1 MSSQISASLTSL
13 TITAKPCGFFKPSI
27 LSNETLSGWFV
38 VRVMLF
44 LVKRLSIL
52 VLLFIPAWSQEK
64 MNVPVYPFMRNAH
77 KRLKPLL
84 QRPCSG
90 SLWCSLSRGSPWPL
104 WNWLQWR
111 ASTLWTWVRSLIFQ
125 ELWLTEISESLF
137 RIQPSQV
144 PGLLSLSQNVQ
155 PLLKPELWPSSL
167 WKLGEESLSQEVTYE
182 LKGQVT
188 WIIARG
194 MTKG

>member
-1 MSSQISASLTSL
+1 MLAPLLYFGFSDKWRSCSYRGPHPHPMSSQVSASLTSL
-13 TITAKPCGFFKPSI
+13 PITAKPCGFFKPSI

-77 KRLKPLL
+77 KRLKPLP

-125 ELWLTEISESLF
+125 ELCLTEISESLF
-137 RIQPSQV
+137 RIQPSQI
-144 PGLLSLSQNVQ
+144 PGLLSLS
-155 PLLKPELWPSSL
+155 
-167 WKLGEESLSQEVTYE
+167 
-182 LKGQVT
+182 
-188 WIIARG
+188 
-194 MTKG
+194 